1 MDIVAIVESLK
12 PATEWMS
19 ANWQI
24 LALAFTIYVVFLWS
38 RGFWKRLFEV
48 AEKLAFSNWQLA
60 LLGATGIVLSLA
72 SGWTT
77 WDGMRNF
84 TNEPLLSFMITFGIQ
99 GVMLIVAWL
108 IGESFA
114 SGMNVNQSQRG
125 ARGGSGFEWIAGA
138 LLGIVAV
145 AAVAALIVRSQ
156 ESATPLLTTDQWL
169 FGAVA
174 LAVIGMIAVLQSDL
188 LTPYIQSSRIILRNA
203 VLWVMFLACMAT
215 SVFFSFDSLFST
227 IFPQTERIRAAELRA
242 QNQVAGIVSDI
253 GQTVATRRI
262 QEAEALFKS
271 DGWFEYERQLDKLA
285 GKAQGAQAAIEDY
298 FNEQIEKRNTD
309 RAQLQERAA
318 SAKSQQ
324 SGLQVKVTQLNEE
337 ISRLQAERP
346 EAAAAVDQQRQVVLE
361 IQRRLDEQ
369 RARVLAEEKGVEG
382 TGKVGKGQQWR
393 AEKAAEERI
402 RAELQVANERLSA
415 PQKRISTIDQRISS
429 IKSELA
435 QNEGQLAQLKGEAQ
449 TAEQHIANL
458 EASTGTEQDSLK
470 VDPARVLPAF
480 ERAKSAFRQEPTLL
494 GLTDL
499 QLQCANLLGAMAA
512 TPTTKEVVRDIDCDP
527 KSASEA
533 AGTVFAL
540 NNGLE
545 VFRTNCAGG
554 DKLAPHSSTDALFGF
569 ARKCLS
575 DSGLP
580 SKDTDELRTKINF
593 AELNRDDKAHRF
605 VVTWNAFSDGNRL
618 AYLALAIAIAID
630 ALVFM
635 SGLFGANAVRS
646 PLQDVPRRH
655 ARSAQQLEAV
665 IENALQP
672 HPYENAR
679 AAISSMR
686 PIETQNGFT
695 QRVTLDDPATPDYHA
710 VLNVLNAACSIGAAT
725 EDTSRRNSYL
735 VRPELF
741 EFLSI
746 TSHRHYK
753 ANDEHRRLAELTR
766 DLTVALQPH
775 VGDHAA
781 IVLHN
786 MHPINEHNEYTSEV
800 LFNEVEGNEKP
811 IVKRA
816 LNVGSVLSLVKR
828 DVRPGETDRFYIHR
842 DLYKTLIRIS
852 AANPATGSWR
862 DSRPMLAGSAPGA
875 RDGGALSAAQPR
887 QVAADAAR
895 HELPD
900 YTKRSSPERVPA
912 HDIDEDTA
920 TVFAE
925 RLLGSL
931 GLEYTDAQGLLTFSS
946 MQKAVSG
953 LRKALDEQSLD
964 NAHLKTLLREYEEDA
979 RDRIAK
985 AYSELRRG
993 LNGDQEK
1000 NAIASMVEEKL
1011 TELCPI
1017 LILLPKLDIFNQL
1030 IEAMDQKS
1038 AVEDEHCP
1046 EDQTLLEQ
1054 LVAAR
1059 GILLTSDV
1067 NEPQTWQAAAAALRE
1082 TGGTNEDGELIQFP
1096 NPRTGSTGSA

>member
-12 PATEWMS
+12 PATDWIS

-24 LALAFTIYVVFLWS
+24 LALAVTIYVVFLWS

-48 AEKLAFSNWQLA
+48 VEKVAFSNWQLA

-114 SGMNVNQSQRG
+114 SGMNVNRA
-125 ARGGSGFEWIAGA
+125 ARGERAGSGFEWVIGA
-138 LLGIVAV
+138 LLGIVIV
-145 AAVAALIVRSQ
+145 AGLVALIIRSQ
-156 ESATPLLTTDQWL
+156 ETTAPLVTTDQWL

-174 LAVIGMIAVLQSDL
+174 LAAIGLIAMLQSDL

-262 QEAEALFKS
+262 QEAEALFES
-271 DGWFEYERQLDKLA
+271 DGWKAYEKHLDALA
-285 GKAQGAQAAIEDY
+285 DNAQGAQAAIEEY
-298 FNEQIEKRNTD
+298 FVSQMEDRRRKQAEQ
-309 RAQLQERAA
+309 QERLA
-318 SAKSQQ
+318 SAESQQ
-324 SGLQVKVTQLNEE
+324 SGLQVKARQLNEE

-369 RARVLAEEKGVEG
+369 RAKVLAEEKGVEG
-382 TGKVGKGQQWR
+382 TGKVGRGQQWR
-393 AEKAAEERI
+393 AERATEERI
-402 RAELQVANERLSA
+402 RAELQVANERLST
-415 PQKRISTIDQRISS
+415 PQKRMSTIDQRVST
-429 IKSELA
+429 IKAELA
-435 QNEGQLAQLKGEAQ
+435 QIEGQLAQLKGEAH
-449 TAEQHIANL
+449 TAEQRIANL

-470 VDPARVLPAF
+470 VDPASVLPAF
-480 ERAKSAFRQEPTLL
+480 ERAKAAFRQEPTAL

-499 QLQCANLLGAMAA
+499 QLQCTNLLNAMSA
-512 TPTTKEVVRDIDCDP
+512 TPTIKEGVRNIDCDP

-540 NNGLE
+540 NNGIDA
-545 VFRTNCAGG
+545 FKAHCAGG
-554 DKLAPHSSTDALFGF
+554 EKLEQLGSTDALFGF

-618 AYLALAIAIAID
+618 AYLALSIAIAID

-646 PLQDVPRRH
+646 PLQDVPRNQ

-665 IENALQP
+665 IESALQP

-679 AAISSMR
+679 ATIAAMR
-686 PIETQNGFT
+686 PIETRNGYT
-695 QRVTLDDPATPDYHA
+695 QRVTLDNPSIPDYQA
-710 VLNVLNAACSIGAAT
+710 ILKVLNAARSIDAAT
-725 EDTSRRNSYL
+725 ADPNDPHSYL
-735 VRPELF
+735 LRRELF

-746 TSHRHYK
+746 ISHRHYK
-753 ANDEHRRLAELTR
+753 ANDEHRQLAELR
-766 DLTVALQPH
+766 NDLTVALQPH

-786 MHPINEHNEYTSEV
+786 MHPINEHNEFTSEV
-800 LFNEVEGNEKP
+800 LFNEIEAPEQP

-816 LNVGSVLSLVKR
+816 LNVGSGMSLIKR
-828 DVRPGETDRFYIHR
+828 DTREGEGDRFYIHR
-842 DLYKTLIRIS
+842 DLYKTLLRIS
-852 AANPATGSWR
+852 AANPPTGQWQNP
-862 DSRPMLAGSAPGA
+862 RPMLSGAGAPGT
-875 RDGGALSAAQPR
+875 RDGGSLSAQAM
-887 QVAADAAR
+887 QVTAPTSR

-900 YTKRSSPERVPA
+900 YTKRPSPDRVPA

-920 TVFAE
+920 TVFVDE
-925 RLLGSL
+925 LLKPL
-931 GLEYTDAQGLLTFSS
+931 GMEYTDVQGLLNSQT
-946 MQKAVSG
+946 MRKAVTA
-953 LRKALDEQSLD
+953 LRKAMDEQSLD
-964 NAHLKTLLREYEEDA
+964 NAHLQTLLREYEDDA

-985 AYSELRRG
+985 AYSELRRS
-993 LNGDQEK
+993 LDGDREK
-1000 NAIASMVEEKL
+1000 NAIAAMVEERL
-1011 TELCPI
+1011 MQLCPL
-1017 LILLPKLDIFNQL
+1017 LILMPKLDIFNQL
-1030 IEAMDQKS
+1030 IEALDVK
-1038 AVEDEHCP
+1038 
-1046 EDQTLLEQ
+1046 
-1054 LVAAR
+1054 AR
-1059 GILLTSDV
+1059 GNEEHDHEEQVLLAQLRKAGAQLNEFNV
-1067 NEPQTWQAAAAALRE
+1067 NMPETWQNAANALRE
-1082 TGGTNEDGELIQFP
+1082 LGDGSDNGNVVPLPKAGGNTSGN
-1096 NPRTGSTGSA
+1096 A